1 MYLGIFETAI
11 SKRKLPKCW
20 YNYLQ
25 PISLYLNGQFTT
37 ISYLNRIAL
46 LAVLIKKL
54 SIDQSFFTKSKM
66 EDKKLED
73 RANLVI
79 PNGMYGHQS
88 IKRFLPL
95 NWPQFYQKAEGCH
108 LWDVDGKKY
117 IDYLCA
123 YGPIILGKS
132 NLNHIFN
139 SYFKLAWSILI
150 KTCH

>member
-1 MYLGIFETAI
+1 
-11 SKRKLPKCW
+11 
-20 YNYLQ
+20 
-25 PISLYLNGQFTT
+25 
-37 ISYLNRIAL
+37 
-46 LAVLIKKL
+46 
-54 SIDQSFFTKSKM
+54 M

-139 SYFKLAWSILI
+139 SYFKLA
-150 KTCH
+150 